1 MNRRVKVLVCDDHDA
16 YRDCIKSSLGTAS
29 SIIEVVGE
37 AADGLQAVDKALD
50 INPDVVLMDLEMPRL
65 DGIEATRRIKK
76 AAKHIKVLFLSMY
89 DDDEIVGRCMEAG
102 ASGYVLKGITCNKLT
117 DAILA
122 VDSGAT
128 TIGPQAL
135 SPA

>member
-1 MNRRVKVLVCDDHDA
+1 MSRMVRVLVCDDHAA
-16 YRDCIKSSLGTAS
+16 YRDCITSSLRNAGST
-29 SIIEVVGE
+29 IDVVGE
-37 AADGLQAVDKALD
+37 AADGLEAVERTLD

-89 DDDEIVGRCMEAG
+89 DDEQIAGRCLEAG
-102 ASGYVLKGITCNKLT
+102 ASGYVLKGITCVQLA

-122 VDSGAT
+122 VDNGGFLT
-128 TIGPQAL
+128 GTQAL
-135 SPA
+135 NSA